1 MSSGS
6 GYLLSEPEPPQNCRF
21 WNRNCRRRFR
31 FRFLKSQNRL
41 KRFRFQ
47 FSFFKNRYPPVP
59 VPIPV
64 TLPSRYHNF
73 VFRKVPTQRHSNLPS
88 RNPLIPWS
96 RLVEDEGR
104 HWTHSILRPPL
115 SRSRCFVCLIDE
127 RRKLIADA
135 IADHRCSTMESSRI
149 DVDLDGESEAVEQNK
164 VSVVG
169 DKRTSNAWRNYTDV
183 RDPKTGKIVKAQSKH
198 CSRILTVTTKNGTSS
213 LGKHTA
219 FCIPSRFTVARDIS
233 KVFLCETEQ
242 LRNALKSLNS
252 RIALT
257 TDCWTSVQNLS
268 YMCLTAHFI
277 DDNWKLHKR
286 ILNFRNIDSH
296 KGKEIGKEVESC
308 ILYWGI
314 EEKLSCI
321 TVDNASA
328 NDVVVAHIKDNL
340 MDKLVLGG
348 EFFHMRC
355 ATHILNL
362 IVKDGLD
369 LIKDA
374 IVRIRGAVR
383 YVRSS
388 TVRSKLFDTC
398 VSKSKISSKASVS
411 LDVPTRWNATYIMLE
426 TTLKFER
433 AFKRMRQEDPA
444 FEKDLKDGFPS
455 QKDWESARNLSL
467 CLKQFFEA
475 TKRMSGT
482 LYVTDNMHYHEILG
496 VLASLLEWTQDED
509 INIVLMGDQIRKKF
523 DKYYGDF
530 GKTNV
535 MVLVAVALDPRYK
548 MRFVKFSLRK
558 IYPLDFKKVEELY
571 SQVFE
576 VLNQLYNHYSN
587 VSSRGKNDGSSSF
600 NTNDNDGQS
609 FDGVVKN
616 KQMRK
621 IYDEFF
627 ENDVEDAME
636 KSELEEYLDAPPEKM
651 NNETFDILKWWSDK
665 CTTYK
670 VLASMAKD
678 ILAIPVSTVA
688 SESTFST
695 SGRVV
700 DDFRSNLLPKTV
712 EALIFTQDWLR
723 ASNVCIDLEQLLE
736 DVEKYEEE
744 ISRNMEDTHGG
755 NK

>member
-1 MSSGS
+1 
-6 GYLLSEPEPPQNCRF
+6 
-21 WNRNCRRRFR
+21 
-31 FRFLKSQNRL
+31 
-41 KRFRFQ
+41 
-47 FSFFKNRYPPVP
+47 
-59 VPIPV
+59 
-64 TLPSRYHNF
+64 
-73 VFRKVPTQRHSNLPS
+73 
-88 RNPLIPWS
+88 
-96 RLVEDEGR
+96 
-104 HWTHSILRPPL
+104 
-115 SRSRCFVCLIDE
+115 
-127 RRKLIADA
+127 
-135 IADHRCSTMESSRI
+135 MESSRI

-183 RDPKTGKIVKAQSKH
+183 RDLKTGKIIKAQCQH
-198 CSRILTVTTKNGTSS
+198 CSRILTLSTKNGTSS
-213 LGKHTA
+213 LGKHNVKISTFRTSQSDA
-219 FCIPSRFTVARDIS
+219 TTVSNWEFNQNTIRLALAKIIAIDEQPFSYIERDGFRYFCSVAVPQFCIPSRFIVARDIS

-242 LRNALKSLNS
+242 LRNTLKSLNS

-268 YMCLTAHFI
+268 YLCLTAHFI

-286 ILNFRNIDSH
+286 ILNFRNIDSL
-296 KGKEIGKEVESC
+296 KGKEIRKGIESC

-321 TVDNASA
+321 TVDNTSA

-340 MDKLVLGG
+340 MDKLVLGC

-355 ATHILNL
+355 AAHILNL
-362 IVKDGLD
+362 SVKDGLN
-369 LIKDA
+369 LIKDV

-383 YVRSS
+383 Y
-388 TVRSKLFDTC
+388 LFDTC
-398 VSKSKISSKASVS
+398 VSKSKILSKASVS
-411 LDVPTRWNATYIMLE
+411 LDVLTRWNATYIMLE
-426 TTLKFER
+426 TALKFER

-444 FEKDLKDGFPS
+444 FEKDLKDGFPP

-482 LYVTDNMHYHEILG
+482 LYVTANMHYHQILG
-496 VLASLLEWTQDED
+496 VLASLLEWTQDDD
-509 INIVLMGDQIRKKF
+509 INIVFMGDKMRKKF

-548 MRFVKFSLRK
+548 MRFAKFSLRK

-571 SQVFE
+571 AKVFE
-576 VLNQLYNHYSN
+576 VINQLYNHYSN
-587 VSSRGKNDGSSSF
+587 VSPTGKNDGSSSF
-600 NTNDNDGQS
+600 NTNDNDGQN

-616 KQMRK
+616 KKMRK
-621 IYDEFF
+621 IYDEFY

-670 VLASMAKD
+670 ALASMAKD
-678 ILAIPVSTVA
+678 ILAILVSTVA

-695 SGRVV
+695 FGRVV

-712 EALIFTQDWLR
+712 EALICIQDWLR
-723 ASNVCIDLEQLLE
+723 ASNFCIDLEQLLD
-736 DVEKYEEE
+736 DVEKYEEVLCL
-744 ISRNMEDTHGG
+744 IPLQKSVAVWKIHMEGS
-755 NK
+755 